1 MSNFRDL
8 WGGFVIMLACCLMG
22 IVMALTGG
30 VVLDHMHNFFDGMGW
45 FDEYA
50 DNGWAMNWGN
60 YNMANNLY
68 YGLCFLFPLIGI
80 ACFIKTLIAR
90 QGYDQYTWE

>member
-8 WGGFVIMLACCLMG
+8 WGGFVIMVACCLMG
-22 IVMALTGG
+22 LIMSLTGG
-30 VVLDHMHNFFDGMGW
+30 IVLDNLHDHVDTLGW
-45 FDEYA
+45 FDTYA
-50 DNGWAMNWGN
+50 SGQWANNWGD
-60 YNMANNLY
+60 YNMVNNLY

-80 ACFIKTLIAR
+80 ACFIKTVIAR